1 VSALLVLLAQSLLL
15 VQRSYLIA
23 KLARMPT
30 AQFVLMLPLL
40 ENVTH
45 VMKVTTSTLI
55 IHAKSALMD
64 AKNVLMEVPVLSVRK
79 TSTEVLLVLHALL
92 EPSHL
97 LAHLPS
103 LPVSVVLTTTVRLV
117 AVVNPPENV
126 LPVTMV
132 SLFLQVVAWLAEITT
147 AILVLELDLENAHHA
162 LLTSTC

>member
-132 SLFLQVVAWLAEITT
+132 SLFLQVVAWLAEIAT
-147 AILVLELDLENAHHA
+147 AILALELDLENAHHA